1 MGRLKFFTPTGTC
14 TCRAKLSNTHTRWK
28 LWEMIQTQEMM
39 TYFAMFKEIH
49 LLRVHVLV
57 HVRSRTPNLYIISC
71 VSILWRTE
79 LVKCLSC
86 CYVKTVI
93 KKNIAECCFF
103 SKGGTNTSFGLKFV
117 RDNSFKPQNGART
130 NATKIVIVITDGQSA
145 DSAATK
151 HEAQL
156 LHHQGVLVYAVGVG
170 SDVS

>member
-1 MGRLKFFTPTGTC
+1 M
-14 TCRAKLSNTHTRWK
+14 
-28 LWEMIQTQEMM
+28 
-39 TYFAMFKEIH
+39 
-49 LLRVHVLV
+49 
-57 HVRSRTPNLYIISC
+57 
-71 VSILWRTE
+71 
-79 LVKCLSC
+79 
-86 CYVKTVI
+86 KTVI

-117 RDNSFKPQNGART
+117 RDNSFRPQNGART